1 MLNTAEPWSA
11 RLISSIQDSLW
22 NITWM
27 DIETNDS
34 DLVFTCSMSSNTH
47 ELECVIFKRQINT
60 EERTS
65 TEIPTINEESTRK
78 VTVTTNDLF
87 AYAERTTTE
96 NQTKS
101 VEPVKAYEP
110 NTTEKQS
117 KTEEQTTTEE
127 SNIIKDSTHQ
137 LSAQNKGK
145 HF

>member
-1 MLNTAEPWSA
+1 MQIVTSESG
-11 RLISSIQDSLW
+11 
-22 NITWM
+22 
-27 DIETNDS
+27 
-34 DLVFTCSMSSNTH
+34 LVFTCSMSSNTH

-60 EERTS
+60 EEPTS
-65 TEIPTINEESTRK
+65 TEIPTINEESTRNAK
-78 VTVTTNDLF
+78 TATPNDLF

-96 NQTKS
+96 NQAKS

-110 NTTEKQS
+110 NTTEKLP